1 MQRRISRICSLH
13 STQRRVAKWL
23 ADALSRQGRGE
34 AVDHMQVLGLAPVQP
49 VCMCVCGSV
58 CVCAPLGELIKAVS
72 PKCHIMRRTSA
83 AKHR

>member
-49 VCMCVCGSV
+49 VFVGV
-58 CVCAPLGELIKAVS
+58 CVCAPLGKLIKAVS